1 MKLKNKLL
9 LGSLTAVLL
18 AVMSFSAWKIWVIR
32 SEYHAGEAAYEDISH
47 MISLPQKA
55 AVPQPPATSE
65 SGGAETQPDEDD
77 TIWPEVDFVV
87 LRETNPDIVAWIYIE
102 GTKINYPIV
111 QGEDNRYYLKHLF
124 SGEWNGS
131 GCIFL
136 DFRNDASFADR
147 HSIIY
152 GHHMFLTGF
161 VFLAGIIT
169 LYPVTL
175 IEVVT
180 GEVFIKLSTVPEIVL
195 LLLCLIASSYEIGLI
210 LNRAGSVIIEPVLI
224 KTKFLRFSENYSL
237 YAEASKKTPMLNT
250 ISREYALSRT
260 SIVEFLVLAIW
271 STCIGKW
278 LLSVC
283 YLAVAIVFLFSCKKH
298 SAKIATVVEIF
309 RKTHK
314 STQQ

>member
-1 MKLKNKLL
+1 MD
-9 LGSLTAVLL
+9 V
-18 AVMSFSAWKIWVIR
+18 KIPLYNI
-32 SEYHAGEAAYEDISH
+32 
-47 MISLPQKA
+47 L
-55 AVPQPPATSE
+55 
-65 SGGAETQPDEDD
+65 
-77 TIWPEVDFVV
+77 
-87 LRETNPDIVAWIYIE
+87 N
-102 GTKINYPIV
+102 
-111 QGEDNRYYLKHLF
+111 
-124 SGEWNGS
+124 
-131 GCIFL
+131 
-136 DFRNDASFADR
+136 
-147 HSIIY
+147 
-152 GHHMFLTGF
+152 MFLTGF

-210 LNRAGSVIIEPVLI
+210 LNRAGSVIIELVLI

-298 SAKIATVVEIF
+298 STKIATIVEMF

>member
-1 MKLKNKLL
+1 MD
-9 LGSLTAVLL
+9 V
-18 AVMSFSAWKIWVIR
+18 KIPLYNI
-32 SEYHAGEAAYEDISH
+32 
-47 MISLPQKA
+47 L
-55 AVPQPPATSE
+55 
-65 SGGAETQPDEDD
+65 
-77 TIWPEVDFVV
+77 
-87 LRETNPDIVAWIYIE
+87 N
-102 GTKINYPIV
+102 
-111 QGEDNRYYLKHLF
+111 
-124 SGEWNGS
+124 
-131 GCIFL
+131 
-136 DFRNDASFADR
+136 
-147 HSIIY
+147 
-152 GHHMFLTGF
+152 MFLTGF

-195 LLLCLIASSYEIGLI
+195 LFLCLIVSSYEIGLI

-283 YLAVAIVFLFSCKKH
+283 YLAVAIVFLFSCEKH
-298 SAKIATVVEIF
+298 SAKIATVVEMF

>member
-1 MKLKNKLL
+1 MD
-9 LGSLTAVLL
+9 V
-18 AVMSFSAWKIWVIR
+18 KIPLYNI
-32 SEYHAGEAAYEDISH
+32 
-47 MISLPQKA
+47 L
-55 AVPQPPATSE
+55 
-65 SGGAETQPDEDD
+65 
-77 TIWPEVDFVV
+77 
-87 LRETNPDIVAWIYIE
+87 N
-102 GTKINYPIV
+102 
-111 QGEDNRYYLKHLF
+111 
-124 SGEWNGS
+124 
-131 GCIFL
+131 
-136 DFRNDASFADR
+136 
-147 HSIIY
+147 
-152 GHHMFLTGF
+152 MFLTGF

-180 GEVFIKLSTVPEIVL
+180 GEVFIKLSTVPEIV
-195 LLLCLIASSYEIGLI
+195 LLCLIASSYEIGLI

-298 SAKIATVVEIF
+298 STKIATIVEMF

>member
-1 MKLKNKLL
+1 MD
-9 LGSLTAVLL
+9 V
-18 AVMSFSAWKIWVIR
+18 KIPLYNI
-32 SEYHAGEAAYEDISH
+32 
-47 MISLPQKA
+47 L
-55 AVPQPPATSE
+55 
-65 SGGAETQPDEDD
+65 
-77 TIWPEVDFVV
+77 
-87 LRETNPDIVAWIYIE
+87 N
-102 GTKINYPIV
+102 
-111 QGEDNRYYLKHLF
+111 
-124 SGEWNGS
+124 
-131 GCIFL
+131 
-136 DFRNDASFADR
+136 
-147 HSIIY
+147 
-152 GHHMFLTGF
+152 MFLTGF

-180 GEVFIKLSTVPEIVL
+180 GEVFIKLSTVPEIV

-237 YAEASKKTPMLNT
+237 YAEASKKTPTPDT

-283 YLAVAIVFLFSCKKH
+283 YLAVAIVFLFSRKKH
-298 SAKIATVVEIF
+298 STKIATVVEMF

>member
-1 MKLKNKLL
+1 MD
-9 LGSLTAVLL
+9 V
-18 AVMSFSAWKIWVIR
+18 KIPLYNI
-32 SEYHAGEAAYEDISH
+32 
-47 MISLPQKA
+47 L
-55 AVPQPPATSE
+55 
-65 SGGAETQPDEDD
+65 
-77 TIWPEVDFVV
+77 
-87 LRETNPDIVAWIYIE
+87 N
-102 GTKINYPIV
+102 
-111 QGEDNRYYLKHLF
+111 
-124 SGEWNGS
+124 
-131 GCIFL
+131 
-136 DFRNDASFADR
+136 
-147 HSIIY
+147 
-152 GHHMFLTGF
+152 MFLTGF

-298 SAKIATVVEIF
+298 SAKNATVVEIF